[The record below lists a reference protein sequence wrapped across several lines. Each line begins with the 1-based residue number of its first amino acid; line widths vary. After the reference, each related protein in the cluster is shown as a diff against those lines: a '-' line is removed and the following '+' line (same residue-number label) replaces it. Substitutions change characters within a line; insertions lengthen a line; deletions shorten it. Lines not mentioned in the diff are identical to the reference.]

1 MPDIK
6 LLKDL
11 QALPLDMKV
20 ALTKQRIREWVREYG
35 VDGVFISFSG
45 GKDSTVLLHI
55 CYELY
60 GNQIPAIFSNTKN
73 EFSSIIKQVRDTK
86 EWYKNVHTVMSDKSI
101 GDVIKEHGYPVVS
114 KKVSRMLRDLQ
125 NPTEKNAI
133 SRNLYLTGIKQ
144 DGTKTGHFKLAE
156 KHRYLLDAKFTIS
169 EKCCDE
175 LKKKPM
181 KSYEK
186 ETGRKPIIATLAAE
200 SKMREQSYLIHGCN
214 NYVKEAST
222 PMGFWLEQDVLQY
235 ILENNIKIA
244 DVYGEVKVDK
254 NLDGSTRIY
263 TTGEDRTGCV
273 ACILG
278 MENERKLEK
287 NRIQRLY
294 DIEPK
299 KYYYVVDTLGF
310 KDVLEFMNYN
320 YKVDDNK

>member
-1 MPDIK
+1 MNNRD
-6 LLKDL
+6 LLKL
-11 QALPLDMKV
+11 KQSYPLDMKV
-20 ALTKQRIREWVREYG
+20 ELTKQAIREFVDMYG
-35 VDGVFISFSG
+35 VDGVYIPFSG

-55 CYELY
+55 CYNMY
-60 GNQIPAIFSNTKN
+60 GTSIPAIFSNTKN
-73 EFSSIIKQVRDTK
+73 EFNSIIQQVKHTK
-86 EWYKNVHTVMSDKSI
+86 NWYDNVHTVMSDKSI

-144 DGTKTGHFKLAE
+144 DGTESNHFKLAE
-156 KHRYLLDAKFTIS
+156 KHKYLIDAPFKIS

-181 KSYEK
+181 KKYEK
-186 ETGRKPIIATLAAE
+186 ETGRKPIIATLAVE
-200 SKMREQSYLIHGCN
+200 SKMRESSYLKHGCN
-214 NYVKEAST
+214 NYVKGAST
-222 PMGFWLEQDVLQY
+222 PLGFWTEQDILQY
-235 ILENNIKIA
+235 IYDNNIKIA
-244 DVYGEVKVDK
+244 SVYGEVKCEMNSDDTK
-254 NLDGSTRIY
+254 YFY

-278 MENERKLEK
+278 METERKLEK

-320 YKVDDNK
+320 YKVQDK